1 MKLSTLLIINAVV
14 ALAFVLGCLL
24 APAQLLSFYGAT
36 TDAAGLLMTRYFGA
50 ALGGISLLAWLAR
63 KVADRQ
69 AQRAA
74 ILTLLVTWILTLV
87 VDLLGQFSGVL
98 NAFGWSTV
106 VLAILF
112 VVAYSYFLF
121 VKPRSA

>member
-14 ALAFVLGCLL
+14 ALTFALGCLL
-24 APAQLLSFYGAT
+24 VPMQLLSFYGAT
-36 TDAAGLLMTRYFGA
+36 TDAAGLLVTRYFGA

-63 KVADRQ
+63 KVADREAQQ
-69 AQRAA
+69 AV
-74 ILTLLVTWILTLV
+74 ILTLLVTWVLTLV

-98 NAFGWSTV
+98 NAFSWSTV

-112 VVAYSYFLF
+112 VAAFSYFLF
-121 VKPRSA
+121 LKPRTA